1 MTDSMISLFIEYCN
15 KSLPSNEVV
24 SKPEQV
30 FQWLKILSSKS
41 DNKVGFKRLGD
52 RTFKV
57 FTAYRLFQNNPPS
70 FGGYHLNVLLPFRS
84 MVIYVSDETSRKIM
98 LYDAKTLEFIR
109 SYQLQLQ
116 RASNSGFES
125 IAYNSKKERF
135 ILVTEK
141 NPITIQEYSKD
152 FVLQGE
158 IAFTSVRDISAA
170 SFYNGSLFLL
180 SDEDHLLMKLSE
192 NYEIEK
198 TWDLNLLNP
207 EGFCFDENNNLI
219 VISDDLEMLYNF
231 GKIE

>member
-1 MTDSMISLFIEYCN
+1 MSLFFN
-15 KSLPSNEVV
+15 WLVAFSLLMNGAVKIKPQSKIRLKVNEPSDIAYTKDKNYLVV
-24 SKPEQV
+24 SDGGTL
-30 FQWLKILSSKS
+30 LKLDNLGKIILKAKQTGI
-41 DNKVGFKRLGD
+41 DFEGVIELENL
-52 RTFKV
+52 
-57 FTAYRLFQNNPPS
+57 
-70 FGGYHLNVLLPFRS
+70 
-84 MVIYVSDETSRKIM
+84 IYVSDETTRKIM
-98 LYDAKTLEFIR
+98 IYDATTLEYVK

-141 NPITIQEYSKD
+141 NPITIQEYSKE

-158 IAFTSVRDISAA
+158 ITFTSVRDISAA

>member
-1 MTDSMISLFIEYCN
+1 MSLFFN
-15 KSLPSNEVV
+15 WLVAFSLLMNGAIKIKPQSKMRLKVKEPSDIAYTKDKNYLVV
-24 SKPEQV
+24 SDGGTLLK
-30 FQWLKILSSKS
+30 LDISGKKILAARQTGI
-41 DNKVGFKRLGD
+41 DFEG
-52 RTFKV
+52 
-57 FTAYRLFQNNPPS
+57 
-70 FGGYHLNVLLPFRS
+70 VLEFDDL
-84 MVIYVSDETSRKIM
+84 IYVSDETSRKIM

-125 IAYNSKKERF
+125 IAYNSKKDRF

-141 NPITIQEYSKD
+141 NPITIQEYSKE

-158 IAFTSVRDISAA
+158 ITFTSVRDISAA
-170 SFYNGSLFLL
+170 NFYNGSLFLL
-180 SDEDHLLMKLSE
+180 SDEDHLLMKLSD

-198 TWDLNLLNP
+198 TWDINILNP

>member
-1 MTDSMISLFIEYCN
+1 MSLFFN
-15 KSLPSNEVV
+15 WLVAFSLLMNGAIKIKPQSKMRLKVKEPSDISYTKDKNYLVV
-24 SKPEQV
+24 SDGGTLLK
-30 FQWLKILSSKS
+30 LDISGKKILAAKQTGI
-41 DNKVGFKRLGD
+41 DFEG
-52 RTFKV
+52 
-57 FTAYRLFQNNPPS
+57 
-70 FGGYHLNVLLPFRS
+70 VLEFDDL
-84 MVIYVSDETSRKIM
+84 IYVSDETSRKIM
-98 LYDAKTLEFIR
+98 IYDSKSLEFIK

-158 IAFTSVRDISAA
+158 ITFTSVRDISAA

-180 SDEDHLLMKLSE
+180 SDEDHLLMKLSD

-198 TWDLNLLNP
+198 TWDINILNP

-219 VISDDLEMLYNF
+219 IISDDLEMLYNF

>member
-1 MTDSMISLFIEYCN
+1 MSLFFNWLIAF
-15 KSLPSNEVV
+15 SLLMNGAIKIKPQSKMRLKVNEPSDIAYTNDKNYLVV
-24 SKPEQV
+24 SDGGTL
-30 FQWLKILSSKS
+30 LKLDNLGKIILKAKQTGI
-41 DNKVGFKRLGD
+41 DFEGVIELENL
-52 RTFKV
+52 
-57 FTAYRLFQNNPPS
+57 
-70 FGGYHLNVLLPFRS
+70 
-84 MVIYVSDETSRKIM
+84 IYVSDETTRKIM
-98 LYDAKTLEFIR
+98 IYDATSLEYIK
-109 SYQLQLQ
+109 SYQLHLQ

-125 IAYNSKKERF
+125 IAYNTKKEKF

-141 NPITIQEYSKD
+141 NLITIQEYSKD

-158 IAFTSVRDISAA
+158 FAFTGVRDISAA
-170 SFYNGSLFLL
+170 CFNNGSLFLL

>member
-1 MTDSMISLFIEYCN
+1 MNGAIKIKPQSKMRLKVKE
-15 KSLPSNEVV
+15 PSDIAYTKDKNYLVV
-24 SKPEQV
+24 SDGGTLLK
-30 FQWLKILSSKS
+30 LDISGKKILAAKQTGI
-41 DNKVGFKRLGD
+41 DFEG
-52 RTFKV
+52 
-57 FTAYRLFQNNPPS
+57 
-70 FGGYHLNVLLPFRS
+70 VLECDDL
-84 MVIYVSDETSRKIM
+84 IYVSDETSRKIM

-125 IAYNSKKERF
+125 IAYNSKKDRF

-141 NPITIQEYSKD
+141 NPITIQEYSKE

-158 IAFTSVRDISAA
+158 ITFTSVRDISAA
-170 SFYNGSLFLL
+170 NFYNGSLFLL
-180 SDEDHLLMKLSE
+180 SDEDHLLMKLSD

-198 TWDLNLLNP
+198 TWDINILNP

>member
-1 MTDSMISLFIEYCN
+1 MNGAVKIKPQSKIRLKVNE
-15 KSLPSNEVV
+15 PSDIAYTKDKNYLVV
-24 SKPEQV
+24 SDGGTL
-30 FQWLKILSSKS
+30 LKLDNLGKIILKAKQTGI
-41 DNKVGFKRLGD
+41 DFEGVIELENL
-52 RTFKV
+52 
-57 FTAYRLFQNNPPS
+57 
-70 FGGYHLNVLLPFRS
+70 
-84 MVIYVSDETSRKIM
+84 IYVSDETTRKIM
-98 LYDAKTLEFIR
+98 IYDATTLEYVK

-141 NPITIQEYSKD
+141 NPITIQEYSKE

-158 IAFTSVRDISAA
+158 ITFTSVRDISAA